1 LLGYDYIYGMKKPG
15 IIIVDDHKLFRSGLK
30 FILEESGLYQVMAEA
45 SNGAEFLDLL
55 KNTAPD
61 LVILDINM
69 PVMNGIEAAKK
80 AIILYPALPILI
92 LSMHSESDYYT
103 TLLETGVKG
112 FVLKDADNDE
122 FFTAIQKVLHGG
134 TYFSQ
139 ELLLNIIKKES
150 QTNTVKLTR
159 REKEVLELLSKGHSN
174 QEISVFLN
182 ISQRTVERHRTI
194 LLEKTGSRNSVSLI
208 VYAIKNKLI

>member
-1 LLGYDYIYGMKKPG
+1 MKKPG

-30 FILEESGLYQVMAEA
+30 YILEESGLYQVMAEA
-45 SNGAEFLDLL
+45 SNGAEFLDIL
-55 KNTAPD
+55 KNIAPD

-80 AIILYPALPILI
+80 AIAVYPDLFILI
-92 LSMHSESDYYT
+92 LSMHSESEYYT

-122 FFTAIQKVLHGG
+122 FFTAIHKVLRGG

-139 ELLLNIIKKES
+139 ELLLNIIRKES

-159 REKEVLELLSKGHSN
+159 REREVLELLSKGHSN
-174 QEISVFLN
+174 QEISVFLH

>member
-1 LLGYDYIYGMKKPG
+1 MKKSG

-30 FILEESGLYQVMAEA
+30 YILEESGLYQVMAEA
-45 SNGAEFLDLL
+45 SNGEEFLDLL
-55 KNTAPD
+55 KDLAPD

-69 PVMNGIEAAKK
+69 PVMNGIEAAKR
-80 AIILYPALPILI
+80 AIAIFPYLPILI
-92 LSMHSESDYYT
+92 LSMHSESEYYT

-112 FVLKDADNDE
+112 FVLKDADNEE
-122 FFTAIQKVLHGG
+122 FFTAIQKVLRGG

-139 ELLLNIIKKES
+139 ELLLNIIRKES
-150 QTNTVKLTR
+150 QTKTVKLTR
-159 REKEVLELLSKGHSN
+159 REREVLELLSKGHSN

>member
-1 LLGYDYIYGMKKPG
+1 MKKPG

-30 FILEESGLYQVMAEA
+30 YILEESGLYQVMAEA

-55 KNTAPD
+55 RDISPD

-69 PVMNGIEAAKK
+69 PVMNGIEASKK
-80 AIILYPALPILI
+80 AITLYPGLSILI
-92 LSMHSESDYYT
+92 LSMHSESEYYT
-103 TLLETGVKG
+103 TLLETGVRG
-112 FVLKDADNDE
+112 FVLKDADNEE
-122 FFTAIQKVLHGG
+122 FFMAIQKVLRGG

-139 ELLLNIIKKES
+139 ELLLNIIRKES
-150 QTNTVKLTR
+150 HTNTVKLSR
-159 REKEVLELLSKGHSN
+159 REREVLELLSKGHSN

>member
-1 LLGYDYIYGMKKPG
+1 MKKPG

-30 FILEESGLYQVMAEA
+30 YILEESNLYQVMAEA
-45 SNGAEFLDLL
+45 SNGEEFLDLL
-55 KNTAPD
+55 REHDPD

-80 AIILYPALPILI
+80 AIALYPGLFILI
-92 LSMHSESDYYT
+92 LSMHSESEYYT

-122 FFTAIQKVLHGG
+122 FFTAIHKVLKGG

-139 ELLLNIIKKES
+139 ELLLNIIRKGSEA
-150 QTNTVKLTR
+150 NPVKLTR
-159 REKEVLELLSKGHSN
+159 REREVLELLSKGHSN
-174 QEISVFLN
+174 QEISGYLN

>member
-1 LLGYDYIYGMKKPG
+1 MKKPG

-30 FILEESGLYQVMAEA
+30 YILEESNLYQVIAEG
-45 SNGAEFLDLL
+45 SNGEELLDLL
-55 KNTAPD
+55 KIHTPD

-80 AIILYPALPILI
+80 AIALYPGLFILI
-92 LSMHSESDYYT
+92 LSMHSESEYYT

-122 FFTAIQKVLHGG
+122 FFTAIQKVLRGG

-139 ELLLNIIKKES
+139 ELLLNIIRKGSEI
-150 QTNTVKLTR
+150 NTVRLSR
-159 REKEVLELLSKGHSN
+159 REREVLELLSKGHSN

-208 VYAIKNKLI
+208 VYAIKHKLI

>member
-1 LLGYDYIYGMKKPG
+1 MKKPD
-15 IIIVDDHKLFRSGLK
+15 IIIVDDHILFRSGLK
-30 FILEESGLYQVMAEA
+30 YILEESNLYHVVAEA

-55 KNTAPD
+55 RDQVPD

-80 AIILYPALPILI
+80 AIAMYPDLPILI
-92 LSMHSESDYYT
+92 LSMHSESEYYT

-112 FVLKDADNDE
+112 FVLKDADNEE
-122 FFTAIQKVLHGG
+122 FLKSIQKVLRGG

-139 ELLLNIIKKES
+139 ELLLNIIRKES
-150 QTNTVKLTR
+150 QINTVKLTR
-159 REKEVLELLSKGHSN
+159 REREVLELLSKGHSN
-174 QEISVFLN
+174 QEISGFLN

>member
-1 LLGYDYIYGMKKPG
+1 MKKPG

-30 FILEESGLYQVMAEA
+30 YILEESGLYQVLAEA
-45 SNGAEFLDLL
+45 SNGEEFLDLL
-55 KNTAPD
+55 KNVSPD
-61 LVILDINM
+61 LIVLDINM

-80 AIILYPALPILI
+80 AISMYPGLPILI
-92 LSMHSESDYYT
+92 LSMHSESEYYT
-103 TLLETGVKG
+103 TLLEAGVRG

-122 FFTAIQKVLHGG
+122 FFNAISKVLRGG

-139 ELLLNIIKKES
+139 ELLLNIIRKES

-174 QEISVFLN
+174 LEISGLLK

>member
-1 LLGYDYIYGMKKPG
+1 MKKSR

-30 FILEESGLYQVMAEA
+30 YILEESGLYEVLAEA

-55 KNTAPD
+55 KDISPD

-80 AIILYPALPILI
+80 AIAIFPDLPILI
-92 LSMHSESDYYT
+92 LSMHSESEYYT

-122 FFTAIQKVLHGG
+122 FFTAIQKVLRGG

-139 ELLLNIIKKES
+139 ELLLNIIRKES

-159 REKEVLELLSKGHSN
+159 REREVLELLSKGHSN